1 MFYLFK
7 TSGDALTIIYTGPI
21 FTMLFSFLFLRIRQG
36 LWKIS
41 CACCLMVGVIL
52 VVRPPFLFPKHT
64 MHLQIQDNNQ
74 TFLAQD
80 YSLND
85 EDIHWIGVAICFAA
99 SCIGGLI
106 NVSIR
111 YLKVCCHFWTNIL
124 QFVVKCNLWT
134 KFTNL
139 LSQKSTIWAQR
150 LTWSPF
156 WSFRVI

>member
-1 MFYLFK
+1 MFYLIK

-64 MHLQIQDNNQ
+64 AHLQIQENNQ

-111 YLKVCCHFWTNIL
+111 YLKVCSRFWTNIL
-124 QFVVKCNLWT
+124 IQFLNSYK
-134 KFTNL
+134 
-139 LSQKSTIWAQR
+139 
-150 LTWSPF
+150 
-156 WSFRVI
+156 

>member
-1 MFYLFK
+1 M
-7 TSGDALTIIYTGPI
+7 TIIYTGPI

-64 MHLQIQDNNQ
+64 VHLQIQENNQ

-111 YLKVCCHFWTNIL
+111 YLKVCSRFWTNIL
-124 QFVVKCNLWT
+124 IQFLNSYK
-134 KFTNL
+134 
-139 LSQKSTIWAQR
+139 
-150 LTWSPF
+150 
-156 WSFRVI
+156 

>member
-1 MFYLFK
+1 M
-7 TSGDALTIIYTGPI
+7 TIIYTGPI

-64 MHLQIQDNNQ
+64 MHLQIQENNQ

-111 YLKVCCHFWTNIL
+111 YLKVCGCFWTNIL
-124 QFVVKCNLWT
+124 IQFLNSYK
-134 KFTNL
+134 
-139 LSQKSTIWAQR
+139 
-150 LTWSPF
+150 
-156 WSFRVI
+156 

>member
-1 MFYLFK
+1 M
-7 TSGDALTIIYTGPI
+7 TIIYTGPI

-64 MHLQIQDNNQ
+64 LHLQIQENNQ

-111 YLKVCCHFWTNIL
+111 YLKVCSCFWTNIL
-124 QFVVKCNLWT
+124 IQFLNSYK
-134 KFTNL
+134 
-139 LSQKSTIWAQR
+139 
-150 LTWSPF
+150 
-156 WSFRVI
+156 

>member
-1 MFYLFK
+1 
-7 TSGDALTIIYTGPI
+7 
-21 FTMLFSFLFLRIRQG
+21 
-36 LWKIS
+36 
-41 CACCLMVGVIL
+41 MVGVIL

-64 MHLQIQDNNQ
+64 VHLQIQENNQ

-111 YLKVCCHFWTNIL
+111 YLKVSSRFWTNIL
-124 QFVVKCNLWT
+124 KFMFSKKAT
-134 KFTNL
+134 KIDVIFT
-139 LSQKSTIWAQR
+139 AD
-150 LTWSPF
+150 LTLEGVS
-156 WSFRVI
+156 

>member
-1 MFYLFK
+1 M
-7 TSGDALTIIYTGPI
+7 TIIYTGPI
-21 FTMLFSFLFLRIRQG
+21 FTMIFSFLFLRIRQG

-64 MHLQIQDNNQ
+64 VHLQIQENNQ

-111 YLKVCCHFWTNIL
+111 YLKVCSHFWANIL
-124 QFVVKCNLWT
+124 IQFLNQYIYLINEKIGVQNYKLT
-134 KFTNL
+134 KTKIYCLARIPIF
-139 LSQKSTIWAQR
+139 STKNNSVLKIY
-150 LTWSPF
+150 
-156 WSFRVI
+156 